1 MAPPSRSTAKT
12 LQALHDAAAACRDCP
27 LGEQATQVVF
37 GEGAAKA
44 RLMLVGE
51 QPGDKE
57 DLAGHPFVGP
67 AGGVLRRA
75 LAQLG
80 WPAEAIYVTNAVKHF
95 SFTLR
100 GKRRMHKTPTQREAA
115 ACLQWLERE
124 IETVRPAAIVALG
137 ATAARSLLGQPVPVL
152 RERGH
157 WFARP
162 DGVPVLITV
171 HPSSLL
177 RGDRSQFEAAF
188 EAWVADLDQA
198 TPRLREGPSTA

>member
-1 MAPPSRSTAKT
+1 MATSPART
-12 LQALHDAAAACRDCP
+12 LQALREAAAACRDCP
-27 LGEQATQVVF
+27 LGAAATQVVF
-37 GEGAAKA
+37 GEGAPQA

-80 WPAEAIYVTNAVKHF
+80 WPPEAVYITNAVKHF

-100 GKRRMHKTPTQREAA
+100 GKRRMHKTPTQREAN

-124 IETVRPAAIVALG
+124 IATVRPAAIVALG
-137 ATAARSLLGQPVPVL
+137 ATAARQLLGQAVAVL
-152 RERGH
+152 RDRGQ
-157 WFARP
+157 WFTRA
-162 DGVPVLITV
+162 DGIPVLITL
-171 HPSSLL
+171 HPSALL
-177 RGDRSQFEAAF
+177 RGDRAQFEAAYA
-188 EAWVADLDQA
+188 AWVDDLA
-198 TPRLREGPSTA
+198 RAGGHLS

>member
-1 MAPPSRSTAKT
+1 MATSPARA
-12 LQALHDAAAACRDCP
+12 LQALREGASACRDCP
-27 LGEQATQVVF
+27 LGEAATQVVF
-37 GEGAAKA
+37 GEGAPRA

-57 DLAGHPFVGP
+57 NLAGRPFVGP

-80 WPAEAIYVTNAVKHF
+80 WPADAVYVTNAVKHF

-115 ACLQWLERE
+115 ACQQWLERE
-124 IETVRPAAIVALG
+124 IATVRPAAIVALG
-137 ATAARSLLGQPVPVL
+137 ATAARSLLGQPVPVM
-152 RERGH
+152 RDRGR

-162 DGVPVLITV
+162 DGIPVLITL
-171 HPSSLL
+171 HPSALL
-177 RGDRSQFEAAF
+177 RGDRAQFHAAF
-188 EAWVADLDQA
+188 AAWLEDLA
-198 TPRLREGPSTA
+198 RAGEHLA

>member
-1 MAPPSRSTAKT
+1 MATSPART
-12 LQALHDAAAACRDCP
+12 LQALREAAAACRDCP
-27 LGEQATQVVF
+27 LGAAATQVVF
-37 GEGAAKA
+37 GEGAPQA

-80 WPAEAIYVTNAVKHF
+80 WPPEAVYITNAVKHF

-100 GKRRMHKTPTQREAA
+100 GKRRMHKTPTQREAN

-124 IETVRPAAIVALG
+124 IATVRPAAIVALG
-137 ATAARSLLGQPVPVL
+137 ATAARQLLGQAVPVL
-152 RERGH
+152 RDRGR
-157 WFARP
+157 WFTRA
-162 DGVPVLITV
+162 DGIPVLITL
-171 HPSSLL
+171 HPSALL
-177 RGDRSQFEAAF
+177 RGDRAQFEAAYA
-188 EAWVADLDQA
+188 AWVDDLA
-198 TPRLREGPSTA
+198 HAGRYLS